1 MARKAATKR
10 TPKWL
15 TRQQEM
21 TWRSF
26 GFMFQ
31 TLRSALEHQLEQD
44 SDLSFIEYHVLAR
57 LSEEADRRLRMSE
70 LGRMCNAS
78 LSRLSHLIKR
88 LESQGLVR
96 REPDPTDGRFTLAIL
111 TNAGYKRLVAS
122 APGHVGCVRQLVIGD
137 FTAPELAP
145 LRAMSDR
152 IFARIDANDYKH
164 ELISLSIK

>member
-1 MARKAATKR
+1 MAQNAVAKGAS
-10 TPKWL
+10 KWL
-15 TRQQEM
+15 TRPQEM

-31 TLRSALEHQLEQD
+31 NLRSALEHQLEQD
-44 SDLSFIEYHVLAR
+44 SGLSFIEYHVLAR

-70 LGRMCNAS
+70 LGRECNSS

-111 TNAGYKRLVAS
+111 TNPGYKKLVAS
-122 APGHVGCVRQLVIGD
+122 ASGHVDCVRQLVMGD
-137 FTAPELAP
+137 FTAAELAQ

-152 IFARIDANDYKH
+152 IVARIDASDWKH
-164 ELISLSIK
+164 ELF